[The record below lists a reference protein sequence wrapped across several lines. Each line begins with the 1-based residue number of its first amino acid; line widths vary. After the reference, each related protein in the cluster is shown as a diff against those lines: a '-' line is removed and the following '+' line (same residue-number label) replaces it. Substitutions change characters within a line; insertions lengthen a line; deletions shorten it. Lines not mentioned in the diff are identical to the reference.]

1 MDIKMEIKPDNT
13 ICDTFF
19 CYVKQFL
26 IAIGKYGSVILFITT
41 VCIFTNFKKV
51 GDNHEYILLKIY
63 IFCFLLN
70 YLFNIICKIILKQPR
85 PKENLDLFH
94 IVRKYA
100 PWNRYGTPSTHVQS
114 CIYTTTFISF
124 TLREPWI
131 TIPFLILSLNTMIQ
145 QVILSKTYY
154 AYQVAI
160 GAILGI
166 IVGYLAYL
174 LSSVLLKGD
183 IAEKSDDEAPALRGL
198 L

>member
-1 MDIKMEIKPDNT
+1 MDIKPDNT

-26 IAIGKYGSVILFITT
+26 IATGKYGSVILFLTT
-41 VCIFTNFKKV
+41 ICIFTKV
-51 GDNHEYILLKIY
+51 KYAGADNHQYILLKIY

-94 IVRKYA
+94 IVQKYA

-114 CIYTTTFISF
+114 SIYTTTFISF
-124 TLREPWI
+124 TLKEVWI

-145 QVILSKTYY
+145 QVILTETYY

-174 LSSVLLKGD
+174 LSTALLKGD
-183 IAEKSDDEAPALRGL
+183 ISEKTDDEAPALRGL